1 MRKFIHRIVLRI
13 KQLRLSDFKVEIE
26 RGSAP
31 SETTW

>member
-1 MRKFIHRIVLRI
+1 MHHMVLRI
-13 KQLRLSDFKVEIE
+13 KQLRISDFKVEIE

>member
-1 MRKFIHRIVLRI
+1 MHHIVLII

-31 SETTW
+31 IETTW